1 MGQKSQKDYINR
13 RFRMNN
19 KIIAVIGAL
28 LFAAAVVVGNFAQ
41 FEAAAV
47 IEIALASFAL
57 CAVVISAVRQAKE
70 KNAFSW
76 KTVVVIALAVI
87 GGVLCCIGGLQ
98 QAIFKEISGLVL
110 ALLSVIFGLIFDS
123 KKA

>member
-1 MGQKSQKDYINR
+1 
-13 RFRMNN
+13 MNN
-19 KIIAVIGAL
+19 KIIAVFGAL
-28 LFAAAVVVGNFAQ
+28 LFAAAVVVGNFVQ
-41 FEAAAV
+41 VEAAVV

-57 CAVVISAVRQAKE
+57 CAVVISAVKQAKE

-98 QAIFKEISGLVL
+98 QAVFKETLQGSDQNLSSG
-110 ALLSVIFGLIFDS
+110 
-123 KKA
+123 

>member
-1 MGQKSQKDYINR
+1 
-13 RFRMNN
+13 MNN

-28 LFAAAVVVGNFAQ
+28 LFAAAV
-41 FEAAAV
+41 EAMKGTTK
-47 IEIALASFAL
+47 IIIAHR
-57 CAVVISAVRQAKE
+57 ISAVKQAKE
-70 KNAFSW
+70 KNAFIW

-87 GGVLCCIGGLQ
+87 GGVLCCIGGMQ

>member
-1 MGQKSQKDYINR
+1 
-13 RFRMNN
+13 MNN

-41 FEAAAV
+41 FEAASV

-57 CAVVISAVRQAKE
+57 CAVILSVVRQAKE
-70 KNAFSW
+70 KNTFSW
-76 KTVVVIALAVI
+76 KTVMVIALAVV

-110 ALLSVIFGLIFDS
+110 ALLSVIFGLVFDS

>member
-1 MGQKSQKDYINR
+1 
-13 RFRMNN
+13 MNN

-41 FEAAAV
+41 FEA
-47 IEIALASFAL
+47 
-57 CAVVISAVRQAKE
+57 VV
-70 KNAFSW
+70 
-76 KTVVVIALAVI
+76 

-110 ALLSVIFGLIFDS
+110 ALLSVIFGLVFDS

>member
-1 MGQKSQKDYINR
+1 
-13 RFRMNN
+13 MNN

-57 CAVVISAVRQAKE
+57 CAVVISAVKQAKE
-70 KNAFSW
+70 KNVFSW

-87 GGVLCCIGGLQ
+87 GGVLCCIGGMQ
-98 QAIFKEISGLVL
+98 QAVFKEISGLVL
-110 ALLSVIFGLIFDS
+110 AQENDEFAIIF
-123 KKA
+123 

>member
-1 MGQKSQKDYINR
+1 
-13 RFRMNN
+13 MNN

-28 LFAAAVVVGNFAQ
+28 LFASAVVVGNFAQ

-76 KTVVVIALAVI
+76 KTVVVIALAVV
-87 GGVLCCIGGLQ
+87 GVLCCIGGLQ

-110 ALLSVIFGLIFDS
+110 ALLSVIFGLVFDS

>member
-1 MGQKSQKDYINR
+1 
-13 RFRMNN
+13 MNN

-28 LFAAAVVVGNFAQ
+28 LFAAAVVVGNFVQA
-41 FEAAAV
+41 EAAVV

-57 CAVVISAVRQAKE
+57 CAVVISAVKQAKE
-70 KNAFSW
+70 RNAFSW

-87 GGVLCCIGGLQ
+87 GGVLCSIGGLQ

-110 ALLSVIFGLIFDS
+110 ALLSVIFGLVFDS
-123 KKA
+123 KKV

>member
-1 MGQKSQKDYINR
+1 
-13 RFRMNN
+13 MNN

-28 LFAAAVVVGNFAQ
+28 LFAAAVAVGNFAQ

-47 IEIALASFAL
+47 IEIAVAAFAL

-70 KNAFSW
+70 KNTFSW
-76 KTVVVIALAVI
+76 KTVV

-110 ALLSVIFGLIFDS
+110 ALLSVIFGLVFDS
-123 KKA
+123 KKE

>member
-1 MGQKSQKDYINR
+1 
-13 RFRMNN
+13 MNN

-28 LFAAAVVVGNFAQ
+28 LFASAVVVGNFVQ
-41 FEAAAV
+41 FEAAAG

-57 CAVVISAVRQAKE
+57 CAVVISAVREAKK

-76 KTVVVIALAVI
+76 KTVVVIALAVV

-98 QAIFKEISGLVL
+98 QSVFKEISSLVL
-110 ALLSVIFGLIFDS
+110 ALLSVIFGLVFDN

>member
-1 MGQKSQKDYINR
+1 
-13 RFRMNN
+13 MNN

-28 LFAAAVVVGNFAQ
+28 LFASAVVVGNFAQ

-57 CAVVISAVRQAKE
+57 CAVVISAVRQAKK

-76 KTVVVIALAVI
+76 KTVVVIALAVV

-110 ALLSVIFGLIFDS
+110 ALLSVIFGLVFDS